1 MSFPVC
7 DDVII
12 NNDVISCIQILLL
25 KKQVLAVTNL
35 QEGYSCCWCHFL
47 SPPDDQILSELGHA
61 NGLYESVGDVSGS
74 NLMTGAFSLE
84 AASPYSPSSV
94 SSLPGHA
101 HLLGGV
107 AFSMEGL
114 AGAAGQPLRAVTS
127 DLSTGSSTGYPDFPT
142 SPASWL
148 DEMDHT
154 QFWGQRSFGKDKT
167 YKRDSE
173 EFFFPEVVILV

>member
-1 MSFPVC
+1 MF
-7 DDVII
+7 
-12 NNDVISCIQILLL
+12 
-25 KKQVLAVTNL
+25 
-35 QEGYSCCWCHFL
+35 GHWCHFL
-47 SPPDDQILSELGHA
+47 SLTDDQILSELGHA
-61 NGLYESVGDVSGS
+61 NGLYESIGDVSANNMMNS
-74 NLMTGAFSLE
+74 SFSLE
-84 AASPYSPSSV
+84 AASPYSPSSI

-114 AGAAGQPLRAVTS
+114 AGAAGQPLRPVTS

-154 QFWGQRSFGKDKT
+154 QFWGQRSYVKLKRFWSLFCRRCDFSLSSKVKGHEVKT
-167 YKRDSE
+167 VKKKKQWTLRSAHVPGRTL
-173 EFFFPEVVILV
+173 FWF

>member
-1 MSFPVC
+1 MCDDVIKLNEWWGHFLSQAMSIYKWEPGSLYILLMSFPVSRSFYLKPGA
-7 DDVII
+7 
-12 NNDVISCIQILLL
+12 NHYQCIYSQIHIVFLYY
-25 KKQVLAVTNL
+25 
-35 QEGYSCCWCHFL
+35 GHWCHFL
-47 SPPDDQILSELGHA
+47 SPSEDQILSELGHA

-74 NLMTGAFSLE
+74 NMMNSSFSLE
-84 AASPYSPSSV
+84 AASPYSPSSI

-114 AGAAGQPLRAVTS
+114 AGAASQPLRPVTS

-154 QFWGQRSFGKDKT
+154 QF
-167 YKRDSE
+167 
-173 EFFFPEVVILV
+173 

>member
-1 MSFPVC
+1 
-7 DDVII
+7 
-12 NNDVISCIQILLL
+12 
-25 KKQVLAVTNL
+25 
-35 QEGYSCCWCHFL
+35 E
-47 SPPDDQILSELGHA
+47 QILSELSHA
-61 NGLYESVGDVSGS
+61 NGLYESAGDVSSS
-74 NLMTGAFSLE
+74 NMMNSSFSLE
-84 AASPYSPSSV
+84 AASPYSPSSI

-154 QFWGQRSFGKDKT
+154 QF
-167 YKRDSE
+167 
-173 EFFFPEVVILV
+173 

>member
-1 MSFPVC
+1 MVH
-7 DDVII
+7 
-12 NNDVISCIQILLL
+12 SCR
-25 KKQVLAVTNL
+25 
-35 QEGYSCCWCHFL
+35 CHFL
-47 SPPDDQILSELGHA
+47 SLDPSMWKQVLVVMNLGTVFMLLHYGRWCYFLSPSDDQILSELGHA
-61 NGLYESVGDVSGS
+61 NGLYESVGDVSGGNMMNS
-74 NLMTGAFSLE
+74 GFSLE
-84 AASPYSPSSV
+84 AASPYSPSSI

-107 AFSMEGL
+107 TFSMEGL

-154 QFWGQRSFGKDKT
+154 QFWGQRS
-167 YKRDSE
+167 YWKRHKEHKRFWSP
-173 EFFFPEVVILV
+173 FFFSDVVISV